1 MIGEKNVKKLLNF
14 KSIKT
19 KIMAGFATVILLVT
33 AMSVYSLI
41 AINHGNEDTKEVITK
56 QLPLLVLDEDL
67 KYMMSQSVSATLNY
81 ITFDDVEM
89 KNRLDKFYDTF
100 DEIEKEMMEISDLE
114 LLDSLF
120 ASLNDWK
127 VKINNIIATYESG
140 NKEEALNMYTQLLPH
155 TIELINSFEQLSDEK
170 ENNIHELGND
180 VISAGK
186 STVIAIA
193 IFATL
198 VLILGILIGY
208 FTSISITIPIAKVM
222 KRMNEVADGDL
233 SQEPLKTIVKDEVA
247 QLINA
252 ANKMTQNN
260 RELLSQINLVSTSLT
275 NQSEELMQSAG
286 EVTTGAEQIAATMEE
301 LAAGAETQANSAGDL
316 ASLMGSFTIKVA
328 EANEHG
334 EQIQN
339 NSSNV
344 LGMTEQGSEL
354 MITST
359 EQMRKINQ
367 IVRTAVENVQRLDKQ
382 SQEISKLVSV
392 IKDVA
397 DLCYTN
403 IWSDIHIYRIIPFT
417 VCFLSLMVKKNVVF
431 C

>member
-1 MIGEKNVKKLLNF
+1 
-14 KSIKT
+14 
-19 KIMAGFATVILLVT
+19 
-33 AMSVYSLI
+33 
-41 AINHGNEDTKEVITK
+41 
-56 QLPLLVLDEDL
+56 
-67 KYMMSQSVSATLNY
+67 MMSQSVSATLNY
-81 ITFDDVEM
+81 ITFDDMEM
-89 KNRLDKFYDTF
+89 KNRLEKFYDTF

-127 VKINNIIATYESG
+127 VKINNIITTYESG
-140 NKEEALNMYTQLLPH
+140 NKEEALNLYTQLLPH
-155 TIELINSFEQLSDEK
+155 TIELINCFKQLSEEK

-193 IFATL
+193 VFATL
-198 VLILGILIGY
+198 VFVLGILIGY

-222 KRMNEVADGDL
+222 KRMNDVADGDL

-260 RELLSQINLVSTSLT
+260 RELLSQINIVSTALT

-301 LAAGAETQANSAGDL
+301 LATGAETQANSAGDL

-367 IVRTAVENVQRLDKQ
+367 IVRAAVENVQRLDKQ